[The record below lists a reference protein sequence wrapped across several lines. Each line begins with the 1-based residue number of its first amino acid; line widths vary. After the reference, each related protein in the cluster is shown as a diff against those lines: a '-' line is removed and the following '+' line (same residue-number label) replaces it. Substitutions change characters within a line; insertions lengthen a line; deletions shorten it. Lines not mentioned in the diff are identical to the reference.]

1 LDKLQTDNDALLDF
15 MEEAEEYKNNTEGT
29 LAELR
34 ERCQRLED
42 EKIIAI
48 EQEKKRTEDCLR
60 ESEKKERMWKRREQE
75 NEQTMNT
82 MTQNINNLKSQ
93 IEKYK
98 ALDIELN
105 NKIEENKELKER
117 IAEIHDKAYQTKEA
131 SDRTVNELSI
141 LY

>member
-15 MEEAEEYKNNTEGT
+15 MEEAEEYKSNTERA

-34 ERCQRLED
+34 AQCQRLED

-48 EQEKKRTEDCLR
+48 EQEKKKVDDCLR

-75 NEQTMNT
+75 NEQA
-82 MTQNINNLKSQ
+82 MTQNINSLKSQ

-98 ALDIELN
+98 ALDIQLN
-105 NKIEENKELKER
+105 NKVEENKELKEQVS
-117 IAEIHDKAYQTKEA
+117 EMQDKIYQSKEA
-131 SDRTVNELSI
+131 SDRSINELSN